1 MNGLKKCENGG
12 FWEGFIEEWENL
24 TQEHYVFFEL
34 QFTKYDSRNTIHELR
49 LPLYCCPTFGKELN
63 ADNIFSVHKITE

>member
-34 QFTKYDSRNTIHELR
+34 QFTIHEVQFSKYNSRITPSALLPHR
-49 LPLYCCPTFGKELN
+49 LW
-63 ADNIFSVHKITE
+63 